1 MRQRHQKRRS
11 GFTLIEVLLVAGIL
25 AVLAAFAIPSL
36 FGQAT
41 KAKIELGKAGVGR
54 NGPIA
59 KALESYKWDMGKYP
73 DTDEGIESL
82 MKSTQEADDERVQAI
97 AELFARSGYEATDAF
112 IRARIIYFTQVGYY
126 ALGIREA
133 LEQRFQYL
141 EAYFEGFT
149 GQTLDPDIAEAHRA
163 KHLGRRRR

>member
-1 MRQRHQKRRS
+1 MRRRLQRRRR

-41 KAKIELGKAGVGR
+41 KAKIKLAEAGVGR

-73 DTDEGIESL
+73 DTDEGIEAL
-82 MKSTQEADDERVQAI
+82 MKTKQEADDERY
-97 AELFARSGYEATDAF
+97 G
-112 IRARIIYFTQVGYY
+112 GP
-126 ALGIREA
+126 
-133 LEQRFQYL
+133 YL
-141 EAYFEGFT
+141 ENDVV
-149 GQTLDPDIAEAHRA
+149 LDPWSKPFNYRSPGQFHEDGYDLWSSGPDQNDDGGKEGSDDIKNWIE
-163 KHLGRRRR
+163 K